1 MLIEQNPFYILEVS
15 TKDTKQTILDKAEE
29 KALFEDPETIE
40 RAKEALLD
48 SAKRLDAEL
57 GWFVY
62 ASQEEELLLLDLLH
76 GRNVGRAPIEFHD
89 SYDQAN
95 YQMAVIAK
103 RNYAHLPENIF
114 GKNTTDILRILEID
128 PDDFLYS
135 DFLDEINRNR
145 EKSGMPCIDEND
157 FVDHLYQ
164 RRPIIIDALKA
175 KMNELTVD
183 QLLAS
188 IRFIAYEMTKHGEE
202 RASELVESLLTM
214 YDMETRQFA
223 DKQAARIRRSI
234 SFAKQAKNASEDSRK
249 NVLTQSLNEIVA
261 GMKNWQRVMEPLQ
274 ILAMSRGRKHE
285 PSENLLRDVRNAAI
299 DMNNECDAPQFARQ
313 LTESLRSLH
322 AGEYLPEFQAALEKD
337 IKSLDGIIANR
348 LQARQTEREEE
359 AKHQAW
365 AQKIYY
371 KAELGTIMQDTFEL
385 SENGIRYGG
394 RLTPLENIVGLSWG
408 AIRNSVNGLPTG
420 TDYRISYYDGKQY
433 ETLKPGKKQFE
444 EIVSRLWEVF
454 VMIMLSR
461 ICKASA
467 SGAKLNIGQIEFNDG
482 GVVLSR
488 TGIFHSGS
496 RLFSWTDPLR
506 AYADNGSFFITDAS
520 GKYKASASYLSD
532 MNTHFF
538 DALVHVV
545 LDRHCQKLSDILKD
559 GR

>member
-40 RAKEALLD
+40 QAKEALLD
-48 SAKRLDAEL
+48 SGKRLDAEL

-62 ASQEEELLLLDLLH
+62 ASREEEQLLSDLLH
-76 GRNVGRAPIEFHD
+76 GRNAGRTPIEFHD

-103 RNYAHLPENIF
+103 RNYTHLPENTF

-135 DFLDEINRNR
+135 DFLDEINKNR

-164 RRPIIIDALKA
+164 RRPVIIDALKA

-223 DKQAARIRRSI
+223 DKQAARIHRSI
-234 SFAKQAKNASEDSRK
+234 SFAQQAKDAPEENRK
-249 NVLTQSLNEIVA
+249 TVLSQALNEIVA

-274 ILAMSRGRKHE
+274 ILALSQGREHE
-285 PSENLLRDVRNAAI
+285 PSMNLLRDVRNAAI
-299 DMNNECDAPQFARQ
+299 DMNNEYDEPQFARQ
-313 LTESLRSLH
+313 LTVSLEDLH
-322 AGEYLPEFQAALEKD
+322 VAKFFPEFQSAFEKD
-337 IKSLDGIIANR
+337 KKTLDGIIEGVFQSVLA
-348 LQARQTEREEE
+348 EYEEE
-359 AKHQAW
+359 VKHELWAAKIH
-365 AQKIYY
+365 Y
-371 KAELGTIMQDTFEL
+371 KAELGTVLQNGFEL
-385 SENGIRYGG
+385 SEHGINYDGH
-394 RLTPLENIVGLSWG
+394 LTPLENIVGLSWG
-408 AIRNSVNGLPTG
+408 VIRNSINGIPSG
-420 TDYRISYYDGKQY
+420 TDYQITYFDGSRY
-433 ETLKPGKKQFE
+433 ETLKPDKNQFE
-444 EIVSRLWEVF
+444 EIVSRLWEAF
-454 VMIMLSR
+454 VMIILSR
-461 ICKASA
+461 ICKSA
-467 SGAKLNIGQIEFNDG
+467 ANGDKLNIGRIEFNDG
-482 GVVLSR
+482 GVVLKR
-488 TGIFHSGS
+488 TGIFHSDS
-496 RLFSWTDPLR
+496 RLFSWAEPLR
-506 AYADNGSFFITDAS
+506 AYADNGNFFITDES
-520 GKYKASASYLSD
+520 GKYQASASYITD

-545 LDRHCQKLSDILKD
+545 IEHHCQKLSDILKK
-559 GR
+559 